1 MPERIDEE
9 GSTGPAQTYSPDS
22 DPLAARSDHARG
34 FPSGP
39 VKVNKS
45 YGARLSI
52 CRSIDL
58 SGEAIVTYSRRGS
71 IGGMSAISGLESGY
85 HHDDYDEPDALRE
98 TVVLE
103 LLLRVADVAHSL
115 QNWDSMTKWSSKLF
129 HELTAANKVGRGH
142 DPQPTWFDNQVKIME
157 SYSMPL
163 ADQLNEIGIFGDVGG
178 PVFARIVE
186 DNHDRWLMEGF
197 EHIDSLQLSNDSIA
211 QELYFM

>member
-1 MPERIDEE
+1 
-9 GSTGPAQTYSPDS
+9 
-22 DPLAARSDHARG
+22 
-34 FPSGP
+34 
-39 VKVNKS
+39 
-45 YGARLSI
+45 
-52 CRSIDL
+52 
-58 SGEAIVTYSRRGS
+58 
-71 IGGMSAISGLESGY
+71 MSAISGLESGY